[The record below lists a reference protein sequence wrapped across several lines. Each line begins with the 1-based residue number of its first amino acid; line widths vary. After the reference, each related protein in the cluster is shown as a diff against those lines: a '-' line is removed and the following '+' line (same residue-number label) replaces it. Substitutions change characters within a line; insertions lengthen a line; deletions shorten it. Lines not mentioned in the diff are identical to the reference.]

1 MKKQYKD
8 LEVEVVDFTAEDVI
22 TASGGC
28 ECDCPTVKVV
38 ATCAFGCKCDGPVAI
53 CKCNGPVECIVG

>member
-1 MKKQYKD
+1 MKKEYKD

-22 TASGGC
+22 TASAPA
-28 ECDCPTVKVV
+28 CDPDKVPCPH
-38 ATCAFGCKCDGPVAI
+38 AI

>member
-8 LEVEVVDFTAEDVI
+8 LELEVVDFAAEDVI

-38 ATCAFGCKCDGPVAI
+38 APCPHAI